1 VASARLASFCDT
13 PVGTMRL
20 GLMEDDIKGN
30 ERRIALE
37 LGTLYAAC
45 GAIEGAVKMSDTSG
59 TVPQWLT
66 AGIALGAAII
76 AVISIRT
83 QRDLARKR
91 AAVDI
96 FFKTEL
102 DGGARE
108 IQRNYEKALRKNLM

>member
-1 VASARLASFCDT
+1 MGDMIRAQ
-13 PVGTMRL
+13 
-20 GLMEDDIKGN
+20 

-37 LGTLYAAC
+37 LGALYVAY
-45 GAIEGAVKMSDTSG
+45 GAILGAVKMSDTWG

-96 FFKTEL
+96 FFKTEM

-108 IQRNYEKALRKNLM
+108 IQRNYEKALK